1 MRTPI
6 TYYGGKQTMLKHILP
21 LIPAHKLYTE
31 AFCGGCAVFFS
42 KTPVEAE
49 IINDLNGDLVNFYRV
64 ARNNFAALQH
74 RISMTLHS
82 RDTHVHAAHVL
93 KYPVFFDEIE
103 RAWAVWALSKM
114 SFASMLD
121 GSFGYDLGGTMPSK
135 IHNAKVE
142 FGEEICRR
150 LEGATIEH
158 RDALEVLKTYDTIE
172 AWHFVDPPYVN
183 SDCGHYE
190 GVFGERDLDRLLDLL
205 VHLKGKFMLTM
216 FPHDLIGEY
225 ADRNDWIIHRIDR
238 FISASKTGR
247 RMQEEWMVCNYDIA
261 DEQPSLGLL

>member
-21 LIPAHKLYTE
+21 LIPSHKLYTE
-31 AFCGGCAVFFS
+31 PFCGGASVFFAKS
-42 KTPVEAE
+42 PVEAE
-49 IINDLNGDLVNFYRV
+49 IINDLNQDLVNFYEV
-64 ARNNFAALQH
+64 AQRDFIALQH

-82 RDTHVHAAHVL
+82 RDMHTHAAHVL
-93 KYPVFFDEIE
+93 KYPAFFDRIE

-121 GSFGYDLGGTMPSK
+121 GSFGYDFGGGMPQK
-135 IHNAKVE
+135 LRNAKE
-142 FGEEICRR
+142 DFTEAICRR
-150 LEGATIEH
+150 LECTTIES
-158 RDALEVLKTYDTIE
+158 RDALEVLRTYDMPD

-205 VHLKGKFMLTM
+205 TQLKGKWMLTM
-216 FPHDLIGEY
+216 FPHDLIAEY
-225 ADRNDWIIHRIDR
+225 AERNGWVTHRIER
-238 FISASKTGR
+238 FISASKTSR
-247 RMQEEWMVCNYDIA
+247 RMQEEWMVCNYDMA
-261 DEQPSLGLL
+261 DEQLTLGL